1 MKELTLVD
9 SADQQFSTILN
20 NRRVSFRFRYN
31 PTSDRWSFD
40 LSIDDLPVLM
50 GKRVVLGVNLLATTD
65 FGIGQLFAVPVTS
78 GAVPNRDSLPAR
90 LVRLYW
96 VADEELEAA
105 KAS

>member
-1 MKELTLVD
+1 MKELVLID
-9 SADQQFSTILN
+9 SADQQFGTILN
-20 NRRVSFRFRYN
+20 NRRVTFRFRYN
-31 PTSDRWSFD
+31 TTSDRWSFD

-65 FGIGQLFAVPVTS
+65 FGIGQLFAISVTS
-78 GAVPNRDSLPAR
+78 GALPDRDSLPAR

-96 VADEELEAA
+96 VSDEEVEIA